1 MRTLLF
7 LIQKEFIQIVRNRTM
22 LPLIFVMPIVQ
33 LLILVFAAD
42 LNMKSIDYSVMDLD
56 GSSTSRELLSHYN
69 NSPFFIHG
77 EQLFSEAEIN
87 HSLKSGEADIVLVIP
102 AGFESALTRNEPVEV
117 QFLVDGI
124 NTTAAVLT
132 AVYAQNIL
140 MEFHNNLGGA
150 WIDQQSSKDIGIQ
163 IRSHH
168 WYNKEL
174 EFKIYM
180 VPGILVLLV
189 SMIGWIL
196 AALNIVREKEIGT
209 IEQINVTPVR
219 KYQFIIGKLIPFW
232 IIAMFELAFGL
243 ALGRLIFG
251 VPIVGSLGLLFLFTG
266 VYLLA
271 PLGIGLLSSSLSSNQ
286 QQVMFLT
293 FFFNI
298 TFIMMSGLFTPVES
312 MPHWA
317 QYINYLNPL
326 SYFMPVI
333 RMILLKGSGF
343 MHILPNLI
351 GVAIYS
357 VIVLSL
363 ATLAYRKRA

>member
-1 MRTLLF
+1 MRTILF

-42 LNMKSIDYSVMDLD
+42 LNMKSIEYSAMDMD
-56 GSSTSRELLSHYN
+56 GSSTSRELLSHYD
-69 NSPFFIHG
+69 NSPFFIHRK
-77 EQLFSEAEIN
+77 QLFSEEEIN
-87 HSLKSGEADIVLVIP
+87 HSLKSGETDIVLVIP

-150 WIDQQSSKDIGIQ
+150 WVDQQSSKNIGIH

-174 EFKIYM
+174 DFKIYM

-219 KYQFIIGKLIPFW
+219 KYQFII
-232 IIAMFELAFGL
+232 
-243 ALGRLIFG
+243 
-251 VPIVGSLGLLFLFTG
+251 
-266 VYLLA
+266 
-271 PLGIGLLSSSLSSNQ
+271 
-286 QQVMFLT
+286 
-293 FFFNI
+293 
-298 TFIMMSGLFTPVES
+298 
-312 MPHWA
+312 
-317 QYINYLNPL
+317 
-326 SYFMPVI
+326 
-333 RMILLKGSGF
+333 
-343 MHILPNLI
+343 
-351 GVAIYS
+351 
-357 VIVLSL
+357 
-363 ATLAYRKRA
+363 